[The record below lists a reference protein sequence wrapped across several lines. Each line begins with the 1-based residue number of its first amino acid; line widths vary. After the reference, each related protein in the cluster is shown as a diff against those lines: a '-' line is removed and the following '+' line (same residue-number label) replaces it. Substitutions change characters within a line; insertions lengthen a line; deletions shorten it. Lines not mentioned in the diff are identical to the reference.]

1 MIKIEQEQALSEL
14 KKSSKE
20 FVSLFAY
27 NNLRVEVYQPDRI
40 DHQQPHEQDEFYLII
55 AGTGN
60 FEMAGEI
67 IFFKTGD
74 FLFVPALT
82 PHRFLNF
89 SEDFVTWV
97 FFVA

>member
-40 DHQQPHEQDEFYLII
+40 DHQQPHQQDVFYLII
-55 AGTGN
+55 AGS
-60 FEMAGEI
+60 
-67 IFFKTGD
+67 
-74 FLFVPALT
+74 
-82 PHRFLNF
+82 RFLVCSGFNTTSLF
-89 SEDFVTWV
+89 
-97 FFVA
+97 